1 MTIVGGL
8 EGAKGILQMKLKYKD
23 GTVVDPVE
31 ALKQKQAAA
40 AASVSNPQAQPQMME
55 QPFEEAKVQG
65 TQSAFIGNI
74 PELEAKPKEEE
85 ELKKADD
92 EDDFE

>member
-1 MTIVGGL
+1 MIMLKSQQMTIVGGL

-40 AASVSNPQAQPQMME
+40 AASVSKPQA
-55 QPFEEAKVQG
+55 
-65 TQSAFIGNI
+65 
-74 PELEAKPKEEE
+74 
-85 ELKKADD
+85 
-92 EDDFE
+92 